1 MSRNQPNQGF
11 NPVRT
16 LQKFVVSTFVI
27 CTFIA
32 YALHEHLTNTDAG
45 IAGIAPQPNTP
56 TTQLV
61 APTDSPLTFPTS
73 QPDPNS
79 APTDVPAT
87 SAPVPTTPPTAV
99 PPTAKP
105 QGQYKDGTYT
115 GPEVDAFYGYVK
127 VQATVRSGKIASV
140 QFLEYPNDRR
150 TSVRI
155 NSVAVPYLQSEAIQA
170 QSANVDIISGATLTS
185 EAFAQSLQTALDT
198 AKN

>member
-1 MSRNQPNQGF
+1 MSRNQPVQGF

-32 YALHEHLTNTDAG
+32 YALHEHFAAADTG
-45 IAGIAPQPNTP
+45 VAGIAPPPNTP
-56 TTQLV
+56 TTQQIT
-61 APTDSPLTFPTS
+61 PTNSPLTFSAPST
-73 QPDPNS
+73 DPNS
-79 APTDVPAT
+79 I
-87 SAPVPTTPPTAV
+87 PTAV
-99 PPTAKP
+99 PPTSAPIPTAVPVVPTPTKKS

-115 GPEVDAFYGYVK
+115 GPEVDAFYGLVQ
-127 VQATVRSGKIASV
+127 VQAIVQNGRISKV
-140 QFLEYPNDRR
+140 QFLDYPNDRR

-155 NSVAVPYLQSEAIQA
+155 NTVAVPYLQSEAVQA

-185 EAFAQSLQTALDT
+185 EAFAQSLQTALNT